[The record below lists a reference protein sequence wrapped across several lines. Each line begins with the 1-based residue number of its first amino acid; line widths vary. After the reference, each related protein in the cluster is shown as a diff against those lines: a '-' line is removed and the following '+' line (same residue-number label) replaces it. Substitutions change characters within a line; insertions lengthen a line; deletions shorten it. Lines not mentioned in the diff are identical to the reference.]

1 MRGRDHDDSRSH
13 SLGSPGSKGRI
24 YYGPGHQTLSP
35 ARIGVHSYE
44 LPTRDGPT
52 PYIGATLLSPGS
64 QKRLACLHKL
74 QQNIRSSPYGSGGGL
89 DQKILIALEAMQ
101 ASFTEIATYK

>member
-1 MRGRDHDDSRSH
+1 VH
-13 SLGSPGSKGRI
+13 
-24 YYGPGHQTLSP
+24 YGPGHQTLSP
-35 ARIGVHSYE
+35 TRVGASSYE
-44 LPTRDGPT
+44 LPTRDRPA
-52 PYIGATLLSPGS
+52 PYISATLLSPGS

-101 ASFTEIATYK
+101 ASFAEIAAYKQ